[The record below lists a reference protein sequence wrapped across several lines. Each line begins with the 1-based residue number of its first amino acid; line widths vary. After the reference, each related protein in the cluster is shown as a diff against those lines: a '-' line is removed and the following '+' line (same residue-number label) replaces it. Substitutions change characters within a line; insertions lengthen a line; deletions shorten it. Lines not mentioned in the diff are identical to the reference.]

1 MRIAVAGFQ
10 HETNTFGPAMAT
22 MVDFEH
28 GGGWPGMCRAEA
40 IEPAL
45 RGANIPA
52 AGFMAAAAQ
61 AGVECVPLLW
71 AAASPSAPV
80 EAMTYEAIVAEIL
93 YRLEQVLPVDAV
105 YLDLHGAMVAEHRDD
120 GEGHLLVLVR
130 EMVGPD
136 VPVVASLDLHANVSD
151 TMLAQADMLV
161 AYKTYP
167 HVDMGQTGE
176 RTFQALMRCLQS
188 GRRPKLAWHRL
199 PFLIPAVW
207 QSTEMEPAASLYR
220 HLSSLEE
227 IEGEGSVSFAMGFP
241 AADVPECGA
250 VLWAYAQTQ
259 EEADSRLA
267 DFLDEVLDKAQ
278 GFQGKL
284 YEPDEAVQWALSHPG
299 KGPVIIADAHDNPGG
314 GASSDT
320 CGLLRALLKAKV
332 SDAALG
338 LIVDP
343 ESAALVHQAGAGK
356 TIELSLGGKSG
367 VPGDMPLHARFYI
380 ESVSDGQFRA
390 TGPYYAGC
398 AMNLGPS
405 ACLRIEGVRIV
416 LASYKSQ
423 MADQSMFRFVG
434 IEPEQMKVLVLKSAV
449 HFRADFGSISDRI
462 IVGAA
467 PGGVSMRTTDL
478 PWERLPAERLLYPGG
493 PSLSQWRIMQ
503 SEGRAYSQ

>member
-22 MVDFEH
+22 MADFEH
-28 GGGWPGMCRAEA
+28 GGGWPGMCRGEA

-61 AGVECVPLLW
+61 AGVDCVPLLW

-93 YRLEQVLPVDAV
+93 HRLKQVLPVDAV

-120 GEGHLLVLVR
+120 GEGHLMVLVR
-130 EMVGPD
+130 EMIGPH
-136 VPVVASLDLHANVSD
+136 VPLVASLDLHANVSD
-151 TMLAQADMLV
+151 TMLAQADVLV

-176 RTFQALMRCLQS
+176 RSFHALMRRMRS
-188 GRRPKLAWHRL
+188 ANRPKLAWHRL
-199 PFLIPAVW
+199 PFLIPAIW
-207 QSTEMEPAASLYR
+207 QSTEMEPAASLYDS
-220 HLSSLEE
+220 LSKLEA

-250 VLWAYAQTQ
+250 VLWAYAPTQ
-259 EEADSRLA
+259 EQADSRLA
-267 DFLDEVLDKAQ
+267 GFLDEVLSKAE
-278 GFQGKL
+278 GFQGRL
-284 YEPDEAVQWALSHPG
+284 YEPDEAVQWALEHAGSA
-299 KGPVIIADAHDNPGG
+299 PVIIADAHDNPGG

-320 CGLLRALLKAKV
+320 CGLLRALLKANV
-332 SDAALG
+332 SGAALG

-343 ESAALVHQAGAGK
+343 ESAALVHRAGAGQ
-356 TIELSLGGKSG
+356 TIELALGGKSG
-367 VPGDMPLHARFYI
+367 VPGDMPLHGRFYI

-434 IEPEQMKVLVLKSAV
+434 IEPESMKILVLKSAV
-449 HFRADFGSISDRI
+449 HFRADFGSISDQI

-478 PWERLPAERLLYPGG
+478 PWERLPSERLLYPGG
-493 PSLSQWRIMQ
+493 PSLAQWRQ
-503 SEGRAYSQ
+503 AQAGAGS